1 MIRRNQK
8 YLNKLHV
15 LMDAIIIV
23 VAYAS
28 AWAIKFE
35 TILFKED
42 IGRLDIKYYFYAL
55 AMIVPGYLFLYAIC
69 RLYTPKRM
77 HGQRYEIFNIVRANV
92 FGLLIIIFIL
102 YQIKLIDFSR
112 VMMFLF
118 CGLNI
123 LYEVIARVFLRMLLR
138 SIRRKGYNQKHIVL
152 VGYSRAAEGYID
164 RIKSF
169 PQWGYDIVGILDDNV
184 EIGRSYR
191 GEQVIGRVSD
201 IESVLNANDI
211 DEIAITLGLAE
222 YAKLEGTVAACE
234 KSGVHTKF
242 IPDYNNIIPT
252 RPYIEDVQGLPVIN
266 IRRVPLNSKANRF
279 VKRLSDL
286 VIGGLAVIIFS
297 PVMLVTA
304 FIVKCSSRGPV
315 IYRQKRV
322 GLHNKEFE
330 MYKFR
335 SMKVEKDGSDTRGWT
350 TPNDPR
356 VTGFGK
362 FIRKTSIDELPQLF
376 NVLKGDMSLVG
387 PRPER
392 LFYVEQFKEKIP
404 RYMIKHQVRPGMTG
418 WAQVNGLRGDT
429 SIERRIECD
438 LYYIENWSFLFDMK
452 ILVRTVFKGF
462 VNKNAY

>member
-1 MIRRNQK
+1 
-8 YLNKLHV
+8 
-15 LMDAIIIV
+15 MDAIIIV
-23 VAYAS
+23 VAYIS
-28 AWAIKFE
+28 AWALKFE

-42 IGRLDIKYYFYAL
+42 IGRLDIKYYLYAL
-55 AMIVPGYLFLYAIC
+55 GIIVPGYLILYALSS
-69 RLYTPKRM
+69 LYTPKRM
-77 HGQRYEIFNIVRANV
+77 HGQRYEIFNIIRANS
-92 FGLLIIIFIL
+92 FGLLIIIFVL
-102 YQIKLIDFSR
+102 YQLKLMDFSR

-123 LYEVIARVFLRMLLR
+123 IYEIIARVFLRMLLR
-138 SIRRKGYNQKHIVL
+138 SIRRKGFNQKHIVL
-152 VGYSRAAEGYID
+152 VGYSRAAQGYID
-164 RIKSF
+164 RVKMF
-169 PQWGYDIVGILDDNV
+169 PQWGYGVVGILDDNV
-184 EIGRSYR
+184 EIGTAYR
-191 GEQVIGRVSD
+191 GEKVIGRVSD

-222 YAKLEGTVAACE
+222 YAKLEKIVAVCE

-266 IRRVPLNSKANRF
+266 IRHVPLNSIYNRA
-279 VKRLSDL
+279 VKRFTDI
-286 VIGGLAVIIFS
+286 VIGILAIVVFS
-297 PVMLVTA
+297 PVMLLTA
-304 FIVKCSSRGPV
+304 IIVKCSSRGPV
-315 IYRQKRV
+315 IYKQERV
-322 GLHNKEFE
+322 GRHNKEFE

-335 SMKVEKDGSDTRGWT
+335 SMRVESDGSDKRKWT
-350 TPNDPR
+350 TQNDPR

-376 NVLKGDMSLVG
+376 NVIKGDMSLVG

-392 LFYVEQFKEKIP
+392 IFYVEQFKEEIP

-429 SIERRIECD
+429 SIEKRIECD
-438 LYYIENWSFLFDMK
+438 LYYIENWSLLFDFK

>member
-23 VAYAS
+23 IAYAS

-35 TILFKED
+35 TILFRED

-77 HGQRYEIFNIVRANV
+77 HGQRYEIFNIVRANA

-164 RIKSF
+164 RIKNF

-438 LYYIENWSFLFDMK
+438 LYYIENWSFFFDMK